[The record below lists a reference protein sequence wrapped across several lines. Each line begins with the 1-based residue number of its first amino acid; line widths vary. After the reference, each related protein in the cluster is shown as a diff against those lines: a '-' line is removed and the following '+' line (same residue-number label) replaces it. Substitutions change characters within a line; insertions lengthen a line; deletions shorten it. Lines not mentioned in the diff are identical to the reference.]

1 VRGKIL
7 EGENVARG
15 KGDDGLRIA
24 GGSEF
29 TEASENRQEIFDGTV
44 VADDEDQWAR
54 GGALKQYE
62 QQGFCRGREAGDTNA
77 PRALLEVGGNTRESG
92 ELFYVHEEF
101 ADEREKHAEL
111 F

>member
-1 VRGKIL
+1 VRGEIL
-7 EGENVARG
+7 EGENVAGG
-15 KGDDGLRIA
+15 KGDDGVRIA
-24 GGSEF
+24 GGSKF
-29 TEASENRQEIFDGTV
+29 TEASENGQEIFDGTV
-44 VADDEDQWAR
+44 VADDEDQRVR
-54 GGALKQYE
+54 GGALKQDE

>member
-1 VRGKIL
+1 MPSGAVRAGTALTIKASSVPRTPPEPPI
-7 EGENVARG
+7 G
-15 KGDDGLRIA
+15 GDNRMRRT
-24 GGSEF
+24 GSENPAHRPVRHPRVR
-29 TEASENRQEIFDGTV
+29 E
-44 VADDEDQWAR
+44 
-54 GGALKQYE
+54 KHE
-62 QQGFCRGREAGDTNA
+62 QQGFCRGSETGDTST